1 MSKVT
6 VETVIDEERL
16 REELK
21 RSARSL
27 PQQFPVI
34 IEEFDEDNESP
45 KVKTFTLNEIDKYVE
60 IIQDFSRERFPEEVE
75 HQAKLRAMRDAEES
89 EEDPSSDYS
98 PKRVDPTLP
107 VSSVIEENIPKE
119 KFTFKEYKP
128 RRRTP
133 PRTSTN
139 RKGLHKRSR
148 SWKHTW
154 KRHNHVPFLKI
165 PLDKIPIEQL

>member
-89 EEDPSSDYS
+89 EEDTSSNYS
-98 PKRVDPTLP
+98 TERVDTTLP
-107 VSSVIEENIPKE
+107 IPSTIEGDIPKV
-119 KFTFKEYKP
+119 KFTFKDYKP

-133 PRTSTN
+133 PRTTTN
-139 RKGLHKRSR
+139 CKGLRKRSR
-148 SWKHTW
+148 SRKCKR
-154 KRHNHVPFLKI
+154 KRHNSVPFLKI
-165 PLDKIPIEQL
+165 PLD